1 MKFRFRAPQLCLLT
15 TAILTLVEVVL
26 RTVAM
31 FTLYDTEVGY
41 FDASAVT
48 TLMTVLSFAGALLPI
63 AFSVATPPNALP
75 TEWREPRKYIAA
87 IPPFACFALCGAWT
101 LYQTVLGSF
110 SQLLLLF
117 SGVLALLAAFYFL
130 LVLGR
135 SMGSRMSNTTL
146 AAIGYAPIFWA
157 LLSVAET
164 YTDQFTTMNSP
175 IKLGLQFGFLGV
187 MLLTISELRFRLNK
201 PLPRAA
207 LCFHAISIFFC
218 LTGSIPTL
226 IALGAGILKT
236 PMHTAYALG
245 LLGAGIYAAARLT
258 VYVLSYRLPAD
269 GEASAE
275 TAEPIDG
282 SAA

>member
-15 TAILTLVEVVL
+15 TAALTLIGIAL

-48 TLMTVLSFAGALLPI
+48 TIMTVLSFVGAILPI
-63 AFSVATPPNALP
+63 ALSILIPKQTLP
-75 TEWREPRKYIAA
+75 TTWHEPRKYIAA
-87 IPPFACFALCGAWT
+87 IPPFVCFTLCGVWT
-101 LYQTVLGSF
+101 LYQVTLTGF
-110 SQLLLLF
+110 SNILLLV
-117 SGVLALLAAFYFL
+117 SGVFALLSAFYAF
-130 LVLGR
+130 LVLGK
-135 SMGSRMSNTTL
+135 SMGGRIKNTTL
-146 AAIGYAPIFWA
+146 SAVGYAPIFWA
-157 LLSVAET
+157 LLSIAET

-187 MLLTISELRFRLNK
+187 MLFIISELRFRLDK

-207 LCFHAISIFFC
+207 LCFHAIAAFFC

-226 IALGAGILKT
+226 IALAAGILKT

-245 LLGAGIYAAARLT
+245 LLGAGIYAAARLAI
-258 VYVLSYRLPAD
+258 YVFSYKLPAED
-269 GEASAE
+269 EMPTE
-275 TAEPIDG
+275 TAVPSDG
-282 SAA
+282 SVA